1 MVVGVVAIIGVVI
14 VGVAIAAAIAL
25 RSDGDDSTFE
35 YNGVALPTFTGE
47 GADPAFGLK
56 APIVVTE
63 DFDGNRL
70 VVGSGSPNDPTTVFG
85 LFAHWCPTCQA
96 ELPPIAHWLRENQL
110 PDGVQVV
117 AVSTFEDSGRDNHP
131 PGDWFS
137 SVDWPTTVLVD
148 TGDDDIMELFGMEGV
163 PGWVVLDEFNRV
175 IHRETGPIGV
185 DGFAALVNA
194 AAEQVGG

>member
-1 MVVGVVAIIGVVI
+1 MVAIVAVVVI
-14 VGVAIAAAIAL
+14 GVAIAAVVSL
-25 RSDGDDSTFE
+25 GGDDDSSSTFE

-47 GADPAFGLK
+47 GDDPAYGLK

-70 VVGSGSPNDPTTVFG
+70 VVGSGSANDPTTVFG
-85 LFAHWCPTCQA
+85 FFAHWCPTCQA
-96 ELPPIAHWLRENQL
+96 EVPPIADWLRENEL

-117 AVSTFEDSGRDNHP
+117 AVSTFEDSGRANHP
-131 PGDWFS
+131 PSEWFS
-137 SVDWPTTVLVD
+137 SVDWPATVLVD
-148 TGDDDIMELFGMEGV
+148 TDDDDIAMLFGMEGV

-175 IHRETGPIGV
+175 IHRQTGPIGT

-194 AAEQVGG
+194 AEEQVGG